1 MQNTENNN
9 MNARGDFIPPNQS
22 RFLMRFSSFFIRDSS
37 SGAEAAD
44 EAAVEGDC
52 IEVVEAG
59 AVVL

>member
-1 MQNTENNN
+1 MHE
-9 MNARGDFIPPNQS
+9 GDFIPLPNQS
-22 RFLMRFSSFFIRDSS
+22 RFLMRFSSFLIRDSS

-44 EAAVEGDC
+44 EAAVDGDC